1 MLSCFLVFFFLMIRR
16 PPRSTLFPYT
26 TLFRSID
33 GRDLR
38 EYTLASLRTQ
48 ISVVL
53 QDSIL
58 FVGTI
63 RDNIAQGAPGASP
76 EAIEAAARLANAH
89 GFIMAQ
95 PQGYDTVVGERGVTL
110 SNGQRQRIAIARA
123 AIRHAPLLI
132 LDEPTTGLDG
142 ENERA
147 VSEAL
152 ERLTEGRTTF
162 LITHDLHL
170 AARANLILY
179 LDRSEEHTSELQS

>member
-1 MLSCFLVFFFLMIRR
+1 MVG
-16 PPRSTLFPYT
+16 RSWSWNRTFASLILRLYDPT
-26 TLFRSID
+26 AGRELID

-63 RDNIAQGAPGASP
+63 RDNIAQGAAGASP

-110 SNGQRQRIAIARA
+110 SNGQPQRIAISR
-123 AIRHAPLLI
+123 P
-132 LDEPTTGLDG
+132 
-142 ENERA
+142 
-147 VSEAL
+147 
-152 ERLTEGRTTF
+152 
-162 LITHDLHL
+162 
-170 AARANLILY
+170 
-179 LDRSEEHTSELQS
+179 

>member
-1 MLSCFLVFFFLMIRR
+1 L
-16 PPRSTLFPYT
+16 
-26 TLFRSID
+26 
-33 GRDLR
+33 
-38 EYTLASLRTQ
+38 
-48 ISVVL
+48 
-53 QDSIL
+53 
-58 FVGTI
+58 
-63 RDNIAQGAPGASP
+63 
-76 EAIEAAARLANAH
+76 
-89 GFIMAQ
+89 AQ

-147 VSEAL
+147 VIEAL

-162 LITHDLHL
+162 LITHDLQL

-179 LDRSEEHTSELQS
+179 LEAGRVRECGTHAELLRAEGPYATTHRLRLTGAGPSATTALTPDAASARAGGGGGDTRGGAAA